1 MSLPV
6 IFKGKGEEHSD
17 NLTYASVLRENL
29 VCAVITL
36 DSRKTI
42 VAFSPEAERLTGV
55 SANKIIGQTSAKLPV
70 VLRKI
75 VADVF
80 ATGEAIADRQIKLS
94 GGGEDHVVRIQTF
107 VTIAAKRKISH
118 LNLVLHDLTAVRRL
132 DQNLRRLDR
141 LANIGTLSAGM
152 AHEVKNALVAVRTF
166 VDLLLEKNHDA
177 ELAEIVGR
185 EMKRIDAIV
194 SQMLRVAGPP
204 KPNIARVKMHQ
215 ALDHSLRL
223 VQHQIND
230 KLIALH
236 RSFAASP
243 DVIHGD
249 LYQLEQVF
257 MNLFLNALESM
268 GPNGELT
275 VSTDIITPAGKHPPH
290 FRLTIQDTGIGISPE
305 NMKRLFDTFFTTKK
319 NGTGLGLSIA
329 RRIVEEHHGVISAVS
344 EPNKGA
350 AFIMLLPL
358 AN

>member
-1 MSLPV
+1 MNSPANLTV
-6 IFKGKGEEHSD
+6 KGDEHPES
-17 NLTYASVLRENL
+17 LTYASVLRENL

-42 VAFSPEAERLTGV
+42 LAFSTEAERLTGV
-55 SANKIIGQTSAKLPV
+55 SGGKIVGETSVKLPS

-80 ATGEAIADRQIKLS
+80 ATGEAIADRNVKLS
-94 GGGEDHVVRIQTF
+94 SGGEEHTVRVHAL
-107 VTIAAKRKISH
+107 VTPDAKGKVAL
-118 LNLVLHDLTAVRRL
+118 LNLVLHDQTAARRL
-132 DQNLRRLDR
+132 DHNLRRLDR

-204 KPNIARVKMHQ
+204 KPNIAPVKMHE

-223 VQHQIND
+223 VQHQINE
-230 KLIALH
+230 KLITLR

-243 DVIHGD
+243 DVINGD
-249 LYQLEQVF
+249 LYQLEQAF
-257 MNLFLNALESM
+257 MNLFLNALEAMS
-268 GPNGELT
+268 PHDELI
-275 VSTDIITPAGKHPPH
+275 VSTDVIAPIGNHPAQ
-290 FRLTIQDTGIGISPE
+290 FRLTIQDTGIGIPAKNLE
-305 NMKRLFDTFFTTKK
+305 RIFETFFTTKK
-319 NGTGLGLSIA
+319 TGTGLGLSIT
-329 RRIVEEHHGVISAVS
+329 RRIIEEHHGAISVAS

-350 AFIMLLPL
+350 TFVVLLPL
-358 AN
+358 AS